1 MFFVP
6 MNNFIIT
13 ILCKVCQHSYVKS
26 MLNVKSQTKGNV
38 KSENSTQFPD
48 FLKEKAEGTAFFFR
62 KSVALF

>member
-26 MLNVKSQTKGNV
+26 MLNVKFPAKGNV
-38 KSENSTQFPD
+38 KSENITQFPD
-48 FLKEKAEGTAFFFR
+48 FSKENTGSAAFFFR

>member
-26 MLNVKSQTKGNV
+26 MLNVKFPEKGNV
-38 KSENSTQFPD
+38 KSENITQFPY